1 MALLMTLPLLFAP
14 VAKQDAKGISRSA
27 ITCEVTKW
35 NNGISFDKDAVSK
48 GSVSKGSETTT
59 PLQRES

>member
-35 NNGISFDKDAVSK
+35 NNGK
-48 GSVSKGSETTT
+48 
-59 PLQRES
+59 LQYAEKCSMR